1 MQLIPVLRKTAG
13 FVAACGLCCGFFTA
27 TPACAEAF
35 DSKDV
40 TILGEALHF
49 VVPPPKGE
57 ISVAVVYNPAVTGS
71 EQEAQQISKA
81 FSDTSQNI
89 GVTMHAFAV
98 RLDDLNHNAFVAVVS
113 ANGAGTP
120 ILRNAL
126 TSHHAVCVTGHLD
139 QVENGSCQIYLTS
152 QPTVDIR
159 LNQDATDAADVHF
172 ATAFRIMVRTL

>member
-1 MQLIPVLRKTAG
+1 MQLIPVIKKTAR
-13 FVAACGLCCGFFTA
+13 FVAACVLGCGCLIA
-27 TPACAEAF
+27 IPSCANAF

-49 VVPPPKGE
+49 IVPPPKGE
-57 ISVAVVYNPAVTGS
+57 ITVAVVYNPAVTGS

-81 FSDTSQNI
+81 FSDTSQNVGI
-89 GVTMHAFAV
+89 TMHAFAV
-98 RLDDLNHNAFVAVVS
+98 RLDDLNHNAFAAVVS
-113 ANGAGTP
+113 ADGAGTP
-120 ILRNAL
+120 ILKNAL

-139 QVENGSCQIYLTS
+139 QVESGSCQIYLTS
-152 QPTVDIR
+152 RPTVDIR

>member
-1 MQLIPVLRKTAG
+1 M
-13 FVAACGLCCGFFTA
+13 AACGLSYGFFITM
-27 TPACAEAF
+27 PACAEAF

-57 ISVAVVYNPAVTGS
+57 ISVAVVYNPAVSGS
-71 EQEAQQISKA
+71 EQEAMQISKA
-81 FSDTSQNI
+81 FSDSSQNI
-89 GVTMHAFAV
+89 DIIMHAFAV
-98 RLDDLNHNAFVAVVS
+98 RLDDLNHNTFVAVVS

-120 ILRNAL
+120 TLKNAL
-126 TSHHAVCVTGHLD
+126 TAHHAVCVTSHLD
-139 QVENGSCQIYLTS
+139 QVENGSCQIYLIS

-159 LNQDATDAADVHF
+159 LNQDASDAADVHF